1 MRINVAHL
9 KRSSENTWLVCVLAY
24 IKTTTDV
31 DQRNES
37 EKNNSKKNTAN
48 GCDNHSCISSNSGY
62 DYWHQ

>member
-9 KRSSENTWLVCVLAY
+9 KLSSENTWLVCVLAY

-48 GCDNHSCISSNSGY
+48 GYDNHSCISSNSGY